1 MRPATLEFR
10 LLSRAEL
17 PRIWEIDRREHID
30 GIYELQQGQLVL
42 RPHDIDIAGWPPG
55 EEALYGPILLDCFEH
70 GGWFQGAF
78 DGDRV
83 AGVVVL
89 ESRMIGP
96 SRDQLQL
103 KFLHVSRPYRGS
115 GLGAQLFENARARAR
130 DQRASALY
138 ITATPSENTI
148 RFYLA
153 RGCRPATFLDPEL
166 FALEPEDIHLVC
178 DIGES

>member
-1 MRPATLEFR
+1 MTLPALEFR
-10 LLSRAEL
+10 LLTREGL
-17 PRIWEIDRREHID
+17 PRIWEIDRRERIENV
-30 GIYELQQGQLVL
+30 YELKDGALVL
-42 RPHDIDIAGWPPG
+42 RPHHIDVPGWPPG
-55 EEALYGPILLDCFEH
+55 EEDLYGPILLDCLER

-78 DGDRV
+78 EGDRV

-89 ESRMIGP
+89 ENRMIGP

-103 KFLHVSRPYRGS
+103 KFLHVSRPYRDS
-115 GLGAQLFENARARAR
+115 GLGAQLFENARVRAR
-130 DQRASALY
+130 ESGAVALY
-138 ITATPSENTI
+138 ITATPSEHTI

-178 DIGES
+178 DVGES